1 METGILH
8 LHGGLRYIVLA
19 LLIWA
24 IVSNLLRKGQPFGSA
39 DRKLAMF
46 AMVSTHIQLVLGILL
61 WVLLGHVNNLAMMDN
76 AVLRFKALEHPVAML
91 LGIILITVGYSTA
104 KRMKN
109 DAAKRKRIALFYAL
123 GLLVILSRIPWPFVV
138 EGGKWF

>member
-19 LLIWA
+19 LLLWA
-24 IVSNLLRKGQPFGSA
+24 IISNLLRKNQPFGAA

-91 LGIILITVGYSTA
+91 LGIILITAGYSTA
-104 KRMKN
+104 KRMSH

>member
-24 IVSNLLRKGQPFGSA
+24 IVSNILRKNQAFGAA

-46 AMVSTHIQLVLGILL
+46 AMVSTHIQLLLGLLL
-61 WVLLGHVNNLAMMDN
+61 WFLLGHVNNLAMMSN
-76 AVLRFKALEHPVAML
+76 PVLRFKALEHPVAMI
-91 LGIILITVGYSTA
+91 LGIVLITIGYSTA
-104 KRMKN
+104 KRMSD
-109 DAAKRKRIALFYAL
+109 DAAIRKRIAIMYGL
-123 GLLVILSRIPWPFVV
+123 GLLVILSRIPWPFLV